1 MKPANWSLDR
11 KRFLIIAFTVILFF
25 SNSFIRVRAGKVSLL
40 GRLHTTFHK
49 KNLFSGKKKNLG
61 MLMWR
66 VILVILGMFGNFGLD
81 NVNVALLRVKFPLS
95 RLKY

>member
-1 MKPANWSLDR
+1 MFKVVKTNWTHNNRPFLD
-11 KRFLIIAFTVILFF
+11 TVILFF
-25 SNSFIRVRAGKVSLL
+25 FSNS
-40 GRLHTTFHK
+40 LHTTFHNK
-49 KNLFSGKKKNLG
+49 RFQVFFGRKKNLG

>member
-49 KNLFSGKKKNLG
+49 KNLFSGGKK
-61 MLMWR
+61 
-66 VILVILGMFGNFGLD
+66 FGHVNVGCNFGDVYMLI
-81 NVNVALLRVKFPLS
+81 LRT
-95 RLKY
+95 